1 MISTLRVTTPP
12 IKLLVVDSQ
21 QLVAEAFE
29 QLFVLKTQFRV
40 VGTAQALATA
50 TLQHTKPTLIL
61 ISLEHGS
68 TDIFEM
74 LDLCRST
81 IPSAKI
87 LVLSCHL
94 HPTLGQR
101 IINAGAHGYIIK
113 DIEITTLIQ
122 AMIDIY
128 NGSII
133 VDPRVGIRK
142 NGELSSFQWLA
153 TPHNLSDRELEV
165 YSLLGQG
172 HGTRQIAAELHLSIS
187 TVENHRSHIKD
198 KLHLKTAPE
207 LVQHAVEWFHNQPS

>member
-165 YSLLGQG
+165 LRLLTSGYSN
-172 HGTRQIAAELHLSIS
+172 REISIALELSEKTIK
-187 TVENHRSHIKD
+187 NHVSHIFA
-198 KLHLKTAPE
+198 KLHVKTRTKAMLSAIE
-207 LVQHAVEWFHNQPS
+207 NGLA